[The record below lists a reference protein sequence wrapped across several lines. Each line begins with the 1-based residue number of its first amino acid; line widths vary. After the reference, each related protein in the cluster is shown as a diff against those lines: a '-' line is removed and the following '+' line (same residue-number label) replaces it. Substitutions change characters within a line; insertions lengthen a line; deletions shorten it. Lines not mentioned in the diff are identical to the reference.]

1 MRDYLFGLAWFFMLP
16 ISFYSAHLGVILW
29 IWVALLSPNDL
40 LYGALGGI
48 PFNKLVTASTVLAI
62 VLSTEK
68 KQFYVD
74 GLLRLIAAYAVIVTL
89 SYIFESYPGPW
100 SETQYDKFWKE
111 LILLT
116 MITGLL
122 WSRHRLHQAALAVS
136 IAYGFFMV
144 KEALIFLLT
153 AGGHPVGGTPS
164 TGDNNGLALAV
175 LMTIP
180 LLLFCARYSAVP
192 WVKLAIQATAGLGGV
207 TVIASYSRGGFIGLI
222 VLAFMLLKNS
232 RYKVRTFAALGVF
245 AVLMWLLVPTQYVTR
260 MDTINT
266 AAEDDSFVVRLVAWK
281 INFLMAL
288 DHPLLGGGL
297 YASLSWN
304 NWLNYIFRS
313 ADFLFPTPVLGR
325 SFVAHSI
332 YFQVLGDTGFTG
344 LFLFIAILATALMMA
359 ARTRRLASKDPSL
372 VWAADLARALQ
383 ISLVVYCVSGAAL
396 SLVYFEL
403 LFIILALTSRTHR
416 TVVMAIGAVKAPA
429 LARAPQG
436 FAPAYRRVV

>member
-1 MRDYLFGLAWFFMLP
+1 MLP

-40 LYGALGGI
+40 LYGILGGV

-62 VLSTEK
+62 VMSREK
-68 KQFYVD
+68 KQFYMD
-74 GLLRLIAAYAVIVTL
+74 GLLTLVAVYAAVVTL
-89 SYIFESYPGPW
+89 SYIFESYPGAW
-100 SETQYDKFWKE
+100 SDLQYDKFWKE
-111 LILLT
+111 MILLA
-116 MITGLL
+116 MITGLI
-122 WSRHRLHQAALAVS
+122 WSQHRLHHAALAVS
-136 IAYGFFMV
+136 LAFGFFMV

-153 AGGHPVGGTPS
+153 AGGHPIAGTPS

-180 LLLFCARYSAVP
+180 LLLFCARYSAVT
-192 WVKLAIQATAGLGGV
+192 WVKLAMQATAGLGGV

-232 RYKVRTFAALGVF
+232 KYKARTFAALGVF
-245 AVLMWLLVPTQYVTR
+245 AFLMWLLVPTQYVAR

-281 INFLMAL
+281 VNFLMAL
-288 DHPLLGGGL
+288 DHPFLGSGL
-297 YASLSWN
+297 YASLSWQ
-304 NWLNYIFRS
+304 NWSNYVVRS
-313 ADFLFPTPVLGR
+313 TDFLFPTPILGR

-344 LFLFIAILATALMMA
+344 LFLFIAILVTALMMA
-359 ARTRRLASKDPSL
+359 AKTRRLAGKDPNL
-372 VWAADLARALQ
+372 AWAADLARALQ
-383 ISLVVYCVSGAAL
+383 VSIVVYCISGAAL

-403 LFIILALTSRTHR
+403 LFVLLAMISRTHR
-416 TVVMAIGAVKAPA
+416 TVQLAVGAVKTP
-429 LARAPQG
+429 ARASVPQG
-436 FAPAYRRVV
+436 FEPAYRRAV